1 MNTYPNGEKMRI
13 EDEIDPLELDWE
25 YIWQKSLKKG
35 LKKEKDWDEIAKDYG
50 KWLEN
55 DDYPD
60 VLLEQMII
68 SSDDTVLDIG
78 CAEGTITRK
87 IAKKA
92 KSVTGIDK
100 SELMLEELNK
110 KSDEDNISNIN
121 TIQMDINDLT
131 YESIGDY
138 DIVLASRCLNGIAN
152 IKETLLTLDE
162 IANKYV
168 YITVFG
174 SSTHKYKKEKAEIA
188 GKPFKAGTDHR
199 VLVMILK
206 SLQIEANVLQLEC
219 ENLKEY
225 HTIDEAI
232 ERSIWRLGELEED
245 KRIALENYFKEIFIK
260 NDRGNWVNPKDK
272 TDLVLIWWKK

>member
-1 MNTYPNGEKMRI
+1 MKKKVII
-13 EDEIDPLELDWE
+13 EDEINPLDLDWE
-25 YIWQKSLKKG
+25 YIWQKSIKKG
-35 LKKEKDWDEIAKDYG
+35 FKKEKDWDKIAKDYG

-60 VLLEQMII
+60 ILLKEMRIAPED
-68 SSDDTVLDIG
+68 SVLDIG
-78 CAEGTITRK
+78 CGEGTITRK

-110 KSDEDNISNIN
+110 NAEDEGLSNIK
-121 TIQMDINDLT
+121 TIQMDINDLS
-131 YESIGDY
+131 YETIGDY

-152 IKETLLTLDE
+152 IKNTILTLNE

-174 SSTHKYKKEKAEIA
+174 SSSHKYKKEKAKIA
-188 GKPFKAGTDHR
+188 GKPFKSGTDYS
-199 VLVMILK
+199 VLFLLLK
-206 SLQIEANVLQLEC
+206 SLGIEANILQLEC

-225 HTIDEAI
+225 HDIDEAI
-232 ERSIWRLGELEED
+232 ERSIWRLGELEDEN
-245 KRIALENYFKEIFIK
+245 KIALENYYKEIFIK
-260 NDRGNWVNPKDK
+260 NERGNWVNPKDK
-272 TDLVLIWWKK
+272 TDLVLIWWKKE

>member
-1 MNTYPNGEKMRI
+1 MKI
-13 EDEIDPLELDWE
+13 EDNIDFSALDWE
-25 YIWQKSLKKG
+25 YIWQKSIKKG

-60 VLLEQMII
+60 VLLKEMRI
-68 SSDDTVLDIG
+68 SSEDTVLDIG

-100 SELMLEELNK
+100 SKGMLEELNRNAEREK
-110 KSDEDNISNIN
+110 ISNIK
-121 TIQMDINDLT
+121 TIQMDINDLN
-131 YESIGDY
+131 YEGIEDY
-138 DIVLASRCLNGIAN
+138 DIVLASRCLNGIFN
-152 IKETLLTLDE
+152 IKNTLLTLNE

-174 SSTHKYKKEKAEIA
+174 SSTHKYKKEKAKIA
-188 GKPFKAGTDHR
+188 GKPFKTGTDYS
-199 VLVMILK
+199 VLFLLLK
-206 SLQIEANVLQLEC
+206 SMGIEANILQLEC

-232 ERSIWRLGELEED
+232 ERSVWRLGDLEGEN
-245 KRIALENYFKEIFIK
+245 KIALENYFKEIFVK
-260 NDRGNWVNPKDK
+260 NERGNWVNPKDK
-272 TDLVLIWWKK
+272 TDLVLIWWKKEE

>member
-1 MNTYPNGEKMRI
+1 MRI
-13 EDEIDPLELDWE
+13 EDEINPFEIDWE

-35 LKKEKDWDEIAKDYG
+35 LKKEKDWDKIAAEYG

-60 VLLEQMII
+60 VLLDQMRI

-87 IAKKA
+87 IAKKS

-100 SELMLEELNK
+100 SELMLNELNK
-110 KSDEDNISNIN
+110 KAKEDNISNVE
-121 TIQMDINDLT
+121 TIKKDINDLT

-138 DIVLASRCLNGIAN
+138 DIVLASRCLNGIFN
-152 IKETLLTLDE
+152 IKDILLTLNE

-188 GKPFKAGTDHR
+188 GKPFKAGTDYM

-206 SLQIEANVLQLEC
+206 TLGIEANVLQLEC

-225 HTIDEAI
+225 HTIEEAI

-245 KRIALENYFKEIFIK
+245 KRIALENYFKEILIK
-260 NDRGNWVNPKDK
+260 NERGNWVNPKDK

>member
-1 MNTYPNGEKMRI
+1 MRI

-25 YIWQKSLKKG
+25 YIWQKSIKKG
-35 LKKEKDWDEIAKDYG
+35 FKKEKDWDKIAKDYG

-60 VLLEQMII
+60 VLLKEMKI
-68 SSDDTVLDIG
+68 SSEDSVLDIG

-110 KSDEDNISNIN
+110 KAKDEELDNIK
-121 TIQMDINDLT
+121 TIQMDINDIS
-131 YESIGDY
+131 YETIGDY

-152 IKETLLTLDE
+152 IKNTVLTLNE

-174 SSTHKYKKEKAEIA
+174 SSSHKYKKEKAEIA
-188 GKPFKAGTDHR
+188 GKPFKTGTDYS
-199 VLVMILK
+199 VLFLLLK
-206 SLQIEANVLQLEC
+206 SLGIETNLIQLEC
-219 ENLKEY
+219 KNLKEY
-225 HTIDEAI
+225 HDIDEAI
-232 ERSIWRLGELEED
+232 ERSIWRLGELEKEN
-245 KRIALENYFKEIFIK
+245 KIALENYFKEIFIK
-260 NDRGNWVNPKDK
+260 NERENWVNPKEK
-272 TDLVLIWWKK
+272 TDLVLIWWKKEEI